1 MGKRRRI
8 AKIKKRTILIRKKHK
23 LPHRHHH
30 VYRKC
35 HSHTTYPPYTNIHT
49 YIHTYTLHYN
59 GTENQVRK
67 PQQQQFNHKTIQV

>member
-23 LPHRHHH
+23 LPHRHH

-35 HSHTTYPPYTNIHT
+35 HSHTTYPP
-49 YIHTYTLHYN
+49 YTLHYN